1 MDVCG
6 VGLEYD
12 ELHDEVG
19 EIWIENFW
27 NEVGNVVDVVSERWK

>member
-6 VGLEYD
+6 VGLKND
-12 ELHDEVG
+12 ELHGEVG